1 MKIIILILIFMAL
14 SFYIWATFF
23 YKEGNDIGIE
33 GMEEVDN
40 GLFTTDKVSTGISQI
55 DRYQDPDCSTN
66 EYIYCVDGQ
75 IECDDILGGSVN
87 SLSKLDKYDY
97 GDTFNGCDS
106 YINKINLADY
116 QDKTTG
122 VSNTRGVYFD
132 LSLCTQDKPWRVDVL
147 GRSFVQSDC
156 YSTELDAVNEWDKL
170 TATTAPILTFNFK
183 DKVLIDASSSVWEG
197 RMSLQ
202 PLLDS
207 KNANGT
213 IKRMNGRKYYK
224 GVILQVTDTNYIID
238 VGLGIDIEKHP
249 EMLLFIPKNIN
260 GISSLVMIKDSAF
273 NIYAN
278 DYYSDLVT
286 GSHKRPICKKGVF
299 TSCLSKPPF
308 KIDNGKYVRL
318 NPTTILD
325 NQEKSSNGSNVID
338 QVFKPS
344 GIIDTSNILESNY
357 YESVGLQSNPFIKC
371 IANYSSKIGDPVC
384 CGQDAKVKDTKHLCP
399 AEMPTCLGYSLTDN
413 LYGICT

>member
-1 MKIIILILIFMAL
+1 MAL

-66 EYIYCVDGQ
+66 EYIYCVDGL
-75 IECDDILGGSVN
+75 IECDDILGGTVN

-132 LSLCTQDKPWRVDVL
+132 LSLCSQDKPWRVNVS
-147 GRSFVQSDC
+147 GRSFLQSDC
-156 YSTELDAVNEWDKL
+156 YPTELDAANVWDNNNS
-170 TATTAPILTFNFK
+170 TITSSFNFK

-197 RMSLQ
+197 KWSLQ
-202 PLLDS
+202 TLLD
-207 KNANGT
+207 ANNS

-224 GVILQVTDTNYIID
+224 GIINE
-238 VGLGIDIEKHP
+238 VQTTQYKIDIGIP
-249 EMLLFIPKNIN
+249 GDNFLFVPKTTNGIN

-299 TSCLSKPPF
+299 TSCLADPPF
-308 KIDNGKYVRL
+308 KIKNDKYVRL
-318 NPTTILD
+318 NPTELD
-325 NQEKSSNGSNVID
+325 DEVKKSGIID
-338 QVFKPS
+338 QVFNPS

-384 CGQDAKVKDTKHLCP
+384 CEQDAKVKDTTHLCP
-399 AEMPTCLGYSLTDN
+399 AEMPTCLGYSLADN